1 MSIYEEVEI
10 EDLDYDPEELIYTYP
25 CPCGDLFNI
34 TLEELWDGEDI
45 ATCPSCTLRISIIFD
60 EEDLPPLPDDE
71 SLEEENED
79 EEIVN
84 DLATRIDV
92 NLLVTE

>member
-1 MSIYEEVEI
+1 
-10 EDLDYDPEELIYTYP
+10 
-25 CPCGDLFNI
+25 LFNI

-84 DLATRIDV
+84 DLATRIEV
-92 NLLVTE
+92 NLIVTE